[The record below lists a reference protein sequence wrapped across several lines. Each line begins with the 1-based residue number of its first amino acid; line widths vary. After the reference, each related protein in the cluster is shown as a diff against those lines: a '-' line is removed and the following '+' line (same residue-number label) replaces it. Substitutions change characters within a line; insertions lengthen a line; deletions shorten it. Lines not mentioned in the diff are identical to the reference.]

1 MKHEHNLLG
10 RKELKRSSLFN
21 INSTYSFSVLPIIDV
36 LIIVRQQA
44 EAKVKLALDYMQKRV
59 PWKTDGFSFRFHV
72 IPNIEDEGTAATLLK
87 VAKKEM
93 VRMHFKGRMI

>member
-1 MKHEHNLLG
+1 MSIIYLEQKSSN
-10 RKELKRSSLFN
+10 KRSSLFN

-59 PWKTDGFSFRFHV
+59 PWKTDGFSFRFYV
-72 IPNIEDEGTAATLLK
+72 IANIEDEGTAATLLK

-93 VRMHFKGRMI
+93 VRMHLKSRMI